1 MLVAV
6 LGTKRSKTPAWA
18 TGLPLIGE
26 GKIGDTLK
34 EAS

>member
-1 MLVAV
+1 M
-6 LGTKRSKTPAWA
+6 SKTPAWA

-34 EAS
+34 GSS